1 MSAFPPPDKSR
12 RASSFCRNAQVF
24 RRTFFPAGTVCA
36 AQFLSP

>member
-12 RASSFCRNAQVF
+12 RANNFGRNAQVF

-36 AQFLSP
+36 AQFLPP